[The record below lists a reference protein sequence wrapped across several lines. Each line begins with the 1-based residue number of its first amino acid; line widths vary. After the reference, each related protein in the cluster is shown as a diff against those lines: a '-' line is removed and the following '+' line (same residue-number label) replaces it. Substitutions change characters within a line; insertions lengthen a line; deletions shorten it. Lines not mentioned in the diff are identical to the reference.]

1 MFVYDKT
8 GALMEKADAFRTR
21 DKSLSQAILF
31 FSNSETLKV
40 EALDESYNLSMFKSS
55 PVAVF
60 SKLNGLVPN
69 TSRTLPPGPY
79 LIAVYID
86 NALLSGPFSIVA
98 LPAKTCEESSALVH
112 AEKSLQEAKER
123 LSLLELEYAR
133 TKAAYDATLAKMR
146 DEDDLTEALLQARED
161 AYKSY
166 LMACGSAYVTDES
179 HPTAVEFDE
188 FDRREKPPTTQ
199 IDVSRIFKTA
209 TTQASLASG
218 WLASRFA
225 TGLTAIQRNLY
236 AENASVTSSTEG
248 HYADT
253 VKGEPE
259 DDEYPAAPASTSQAA
274 EDAKRPDAIDDMFE
288 SVMAEGSESNAKT
301 ENEDL

>member
-8 GALMEKADAFRTR
+8 GALMDKADAFRTR
-21 DKSLSQAILF
+21 DKTLSQAILF
-31 FSNSETLKV
+31 FSNNETLKL
-40 EALDESYNLSMFKSS
+40 EAQEDASNLSLFKAS
-55 PVAVF
+55 PSVVF

-69 TSRTLPPGPY
+69 TARTLPAGPY

-98 LPAKTCEESSALVH
+98 LPAKTCEESSALLH

-161 AYKSY
+161 AYRNFLTS
-166 LMACGSAYVTDES
+166 CGSAYVTDDA
-179 HPTAVEFDE
+179 HPSAVDFDE
-188 FDRREKPPTTQ
+188 FDRKEKPPATQ
-199 IDVSRIFKTA
+199 IDASRLFKTA
-209 TTQASLASG
+209 TAQASIASG

-225 TGLTAIQRNLY
+225 TGLTAIQKNLY

-274 EDAKRPDAIDDMFE
+274 EEAKRTDAIDDMFDA
-288 SVMAEGSESNAKT
+288 VMNEGGEGDAKADT
-301 ENEDL
+301 EDL